1 MSIDKMLIDKIL
13 GNLVILSVP
22 TFATILM
29 ISLDVDKQIKEENFV
44 SKSFCELN
52 KTERECKKL
61 NVISY
66 NFIN

>member
-1 MSIDKMLIDKIL
+1 MLIDKMLIDKIL
-13 GNLVILSVP
+13 GNLLIFSVP
-22 TFATILM
+22 TFAIILM
-29 ISLDVDKQIKEENFV
+29 ISLDVDKPIEKGNFV